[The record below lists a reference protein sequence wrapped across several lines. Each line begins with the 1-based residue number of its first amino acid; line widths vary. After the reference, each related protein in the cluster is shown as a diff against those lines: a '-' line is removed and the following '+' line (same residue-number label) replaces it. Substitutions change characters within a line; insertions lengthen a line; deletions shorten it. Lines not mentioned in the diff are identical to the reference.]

1 LLGVRFVQNILFSN
15 LDEEVKVPFGSY
27 LANLRVC
34 YGRELLLFKEEFT
47 LFIYASPFM
56 NLKSGRIF
64 TLGRDRTGK
73 LFLMLFFTAVQNKL

>member
-1 LLGVRFVQNILFSN
+1 M
-15 LDEEVKVPFGSY
+15 PFWSY

-56 NLKSGRIF
+56 NLKSSRIF

-73 LFLMLFFTAVQNKL
+73 LFLMLFLCIGNFNFRFLIKCRRFVRSENFTR